1 MLDASQDGK
10 TAQQSSKNLPETA
23 TTKDNETTSMKS
35 EMTKVMNEEGKLLE
49 VLFDPVLK
57 CYYEPSK
64 NVYYQI
70 KDVIPQAT
78 KPW

>member
-1 MLDASQDGK
+1 
-10 TAQQSSKNLPETA
+10 
-23 TTKDNETTSMKS
+23 
-35 EMTKVMNEEGKLLE
+35 MTKVMNEEGKLLE

-78 KPW
+78 KP